1 MTRAAKIPH
10 FPPED
15 VPRFLREAADT
26 IERGEPL
33 RFPDAKGKYLQG
45 PVIVAILR
53 GLADGRTLGQILH
66 HRRPTDRSKLE
77 VILTVNRARGTRDAA
92 GKLPTMDEACAK
104 VAEQWH
110 AEDLRKGGKKGAE
123 KLRGK
128 AREKAAEAVRK
139 RYQRAQRAISA
150 TERPN
155 RPPRL
160 GGQVDLAEL
169 ERADRAELEQGQK
182 PPDL

>member
-1 MTRAAKIPH
+1 MTAAKLPY

-15 VPRFLREAADT
+15 VPRLLREAADT

-33 RFPDAKGKYLQG
+33 RFPDAKGNYLQG

-66 HRRPTDRSKLE
+66 HRRPTDRSNLE
-77 VILTVNRARGTRDAA
+77 VRLTVDRARWTRDAA
-92 GKLPTMDEACAK
+92 GKLPTMDEACAM
-104 VAEQWH
+104 VAEQWQG
-110 AEDLRKGGKKGAE
+110 RR
-123 KLRGK
+123 LRGK
-128 AREKAAEAVRK
+128 EREAAAEAVRK
-139 RYQRAQRAISA
+139 RYQRARKAA
-150 TERPN
+150 ERPD
-155 RPPRL
+155 RMPPI

-169 ERADRAELEQGQK
+169 ERADRAEREQGQK

>member
-1 MTRAAKIPH
+1 MTAAKLPY

-15 VPRFLREAADT
+15 VPRLLREAADT

-33 RFPDAKGKYLQG
+33 RFPDAKGNYLQG

-53 GLADGRTLGQILH
+53 GLADGRTLGDILH
-66 HRRPTDRSKLE
+66 HRRPSYRSKLE
-77 VILTVNRARGTRDAA
+77 VVLTVNRVRWTHDAA
-92 GKLPTMDEACAK
+92 GKLPTMDEACAT

-110 AEDLRKGGKKGAE
+110 AEDLRKGRKKGAE

-128 AREKAAEAVRK
+128 EREKAAEAVRK
-139 RYQRAQRAISA
+139 RYQRALKAI
-150 TERPN
+150 ERPD
-155 RPPRL
+155 RPPPL

-169 ERADRAELEQGQK
+169 ERADRAEREQGQK